1 MEPTIIVMIVTLALP
16 NGDSSVSVKPMANAD
31 TCKVEAQ
38 IEASD
43 PFVAGVECSELLNG
57 VLQLNF
63 KRTDQERK
71 IPESAMDGST
81 G

>member
-1 MEPTIIVMIVTLALP
+1 VQ
-16 NGDSSVSVKPMANAD
+16 VKPMANA
-31 TCKVEAQ
+31 EACRSAAE

-43 PFVAGVECSELLNG
+43 PFVAGVACSELTDG

-63 KRTDQERK
+63 KRQQPRR
-71 IPESAMDGST
+71 IPETANYKST